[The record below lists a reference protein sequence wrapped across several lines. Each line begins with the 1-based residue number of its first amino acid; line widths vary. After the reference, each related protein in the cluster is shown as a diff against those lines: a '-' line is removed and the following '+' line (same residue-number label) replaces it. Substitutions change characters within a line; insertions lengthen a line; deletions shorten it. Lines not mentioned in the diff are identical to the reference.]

1 MSDVPEKGHAR
12 QRLFATPFTRC
23 DSHCLLFM
31 TFVAG
36 AIRRSITWI
45 SVVFKSSKYFKIIKF
60 DSLFHKLTNEI
71 AAFEK
76 VFIIVVYIVK

>member
-1 MSDVPEKGHAR
+1 
-12 QRLFATPFTRC
+12 
-23 DSHCLLFM
+23 M

-60 DSLFHKLTNEI
+60 DILFDKLTNEI

-76 VFIIVVYIVK
+76 VFIIVVVYIVK